1 MSDFITEKT
10 EHDILTIYEQ
20 LKDKYDLL
28 LTDTSILDERFTI
41 HCPIIVGKAHEQII
55 ELYVCDGMF
64 VMDVMDDKK
73 TKGAHWHPYEI
84 NDAINDIKEFMG
96 GKSNYKME
104 RIEIEYITIYDT
116 DIFAINIELQENGS
130 GNIIY
135 KDRNGDFHTID
146 FKSCSLN
153 FNEEHKNSSEGCVG
167 ERNIVDW
174 CYIFY
179 TSGIKTKVIFK
190 KGYVLNIFKNYTLKS
205 SKKKRFH
212 TLSLLIN
219 NSGFRT
225 FDMS

>member
-10 EHDILTIYEQ
+10 EQDILTIYEQ
-20 LKDKYDLL
+20 LKDEYDLL
-28 LTDTSILDERFTI
+28 LTDTSILNETFTI
-41 HCPIIVGKAHEQII
+41 HCPIIVGKAHGQII
-55 ELYVCDGMF
+55 RLYVCDGMF

-73 TKGAHWHPYEI
+73 TKATHWHPYEI
-84 NDAINDIKEFMG
+84 NDAINDIKDFMG
-96 GKSNYKME
+96 GKSDYRMNF
-104 RIEIEYITIYDT
+104 EIEYITIYDT
-116 DIFAINIELQENGS
+116 DIYAINIGLQENGR

-153 FNEEHKNSSEGCVG
+153 FNEEHKTNSGVCVG
-167 ERNIVDW
+167 ERNILEW

-190 KGYVLNIFKNYTLKS
+190 KGYELNILKTHALKG

-212 TLSLLIN
+212 ALSILIN
-219 NSGFRT
+219 NAGFTT